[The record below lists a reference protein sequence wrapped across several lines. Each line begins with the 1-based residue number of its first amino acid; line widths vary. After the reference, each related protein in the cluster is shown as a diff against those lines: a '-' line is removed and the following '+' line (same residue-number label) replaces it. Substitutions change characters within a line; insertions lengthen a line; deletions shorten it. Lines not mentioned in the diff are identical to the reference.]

1 MTQLTV
7 VSEKMDMVL
16 PLISDAIKKEIA
28 VIELGI
34 KQTQSILQQ
43 FEKKY
48 RMKSGAFY
56 ANLTRGKLKENLDF
70 IEWEGEYETLKRL
83 REQIREL
90 KGAKIEYR

>member
-7 VSEKMDMVL
+7 VSEKLDMVR

-34 KQTQSILQQ
+34 KETRKMLQQ
-43 FEKKY
+43 FERKY
-48 RMKSGAFY
+48 RMKSGTFY

-83 REQIREL
+83 QEQIREL
-90 KGAKIEYR
+90 KGAKIEYG

>member
-7 VSEKMDMVL
+7 VSEKMDMVR

-28 VIELGI
+28 VIGLGI
-34 KQTQSILQQ
+34 KGTRRILQE

-48 RMKSGAFY
+48 RMKSGTFY
-56 ANLTRGKLKENLDF
+56 ANLVRGKLKENLDF

-83 REQIREL
+83 QEQIREL